1 MQFFPLPKSGAFSGF
16 CVSNVRIKMESMSLL
31 LLPPG
36 ILFAPLS
43 EAAGPTIGNIQIT
56 TGNAYANS
64 KSEISFSITPVNKA
78 ISNVFDLTPPKL
90 LCIPHV
96 FAVIN

>member
-1 MQFFPLPKSGAFSGF
+1 MQFFPLPKSGAFSGQENKDGEH
-16 CVSNVRIKMESMSLL
+16 VSPL
-31 LLPPG
+31 LLPLG

-43 EAAGPTIGNIQIT
+43 EAAGPTLGNIQIT

-64 KSEISFSITPVNKA
+64 KFEISFSITPVNKA
-78 ISNVFDLTPPKL
+78 TSNVFDLTPPKL

-96 FAVIN
+96 FAIIN